1 MLMSRWC
8 QDISAISG
16 RNRRMCGGV
25 AFPRRLSLEQ
35 PVVLIRGSGC
45 PNPVF
50 PSPNR
55 HVYRLH
61 SNSRDLDCRALRLR
75 VCRRRELLLVILVFG
90 GIDATTFLYRCIGCG
105 VIDRVVCAGPE
116 PRFWLVLLALAAE
129 RILCGTKRRRDIL
142 CFGAPNGEWSSF
154 QFGWLDRSSSHASF
168 RVAGDGY
175 QSWERQIGDGD
186 H

>member
-1 MLMSRWC
+1 MK
-8 QDISAISG
+8 
-16 RNRRMCGGV
+16 GV
-25 AFPRRLSLEQ
+25 ASPSGLNRGQ
-35 PVVLIRGSGC
+35 PVVLIRGSSC
-45 PNPVF
+45 PSPVF
-50 PSPNR
+50 PSRNR
-55 HVYRLH
+55 HVFRLH
-61 SNSRDLDCRALRLR
+61 PIGRDLDCRALRLC